1 MPALET
7 PTIGKSSRGDKRIVH
22 DTQSCRHQG
31 QAEFTYMLRLER
43 MALPSL
49 SGLTVRSS
57 AIPMTHRV
65 LCLFYCRFCRIIFL
79 SDRLIIEWSIND
91 CLSSAVS
98 SLAIASMFMCNIVFR
113 IDQIWFTGFFLLLL
127 FCSQGS
133 EDRQSSCESRLS
145 GLEECIAT
153 RSTWSQVTLL

>member
-1 MPALET
+1 MYLMPALET
-7 PTIGKSSRGDKRIVH
+7 PTIGKSSLGDKRIVH

-79 SDRLIIEWSIND
+79 SDRLIIE
-91 CLSSAVS
+91 
-98 SLAIASMFMCNIVFR
+98 
-113 IDQIWFTGFFLLLL
+113 
-127 FCSQGS
+127 
-133 EDRQSSCESRLS
+133 
-145 GLEECIAT
+145 
-153 RSTWSQVTLL
+153 